1 MRCEWTLDII
11 YSVTLLIPTLRL
23 YNKTNISPLIM
34 PMLMMGGSFALSD
47 IVVIAVVVVQSFWKQ
62 L

>member
-1 MRCEWTLDII
+1 
-11 YSVTLLIPTLRL
+11 
-23 YNKTNISPLIM
+23 M